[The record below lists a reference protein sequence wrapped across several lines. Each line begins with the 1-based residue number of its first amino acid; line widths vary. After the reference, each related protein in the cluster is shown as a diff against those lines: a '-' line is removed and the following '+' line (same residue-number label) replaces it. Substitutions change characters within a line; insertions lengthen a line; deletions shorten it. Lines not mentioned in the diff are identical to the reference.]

1 MKISHSIC
9 FFDFQG
15 SCSCQ
20 DYGSFEDSQTV
31 TTDDGSLNPELRQAL
46 ESAER
51 RRQEYLD
58 KYREVRTKRDDP
70 TSPDSES
77 SSSIFTERETS
88 RSEVSTSSSNRVAKS
103 ETEEDESSEYVTATD
118 HSPHSPQ
125 RISTKK
131 MGPSEDDDVPTSFES
146 FSSPSKS
153 SNQMHA
159 KSSGSSPS
167 SLLHDGATGALDQLE
182 GSPRRSADADDV
194 SVYLSAALPPDDL
207 ESSDESTKK
216 ETPPTTPSTESEEGY
231 TPFNKFHH
239 ETSGT
244 PDSDR
249 TSDITALFDP
259 SPEPL
264 SSLQEPQTVIEIR
277 SEGTSEE
284 ILSVGNDYDD
294 DEMDRIDDEDR

>member
-1 MKISHSIC
+1 MIRFLLHVKLAYDRILNIVEM
-9 FFDFQG
+9 G

-58 KYREVRTKRDDP
+58 KISIMILSFFLLQYREVRTKRDDP

-88 RSEVSTSSSNRVAKS
+88 RSEVMFIYPITNTSQITFSSSALQCQTSSSNRVAKS

-153 SNQMHA
+153 SNQIHA

-167 SLLHDGATGALDQLE
+167 SLCT
-182 GSPRRSADADDV
+182 
-194 SVYLSAALPPDDL
+194 
-207 ESSDESTKK
+207 
-216 ETPPTTPSTESEEGY
+216 
-231 TPFNKFHH
+231 
-239 ETSGT
+239 
-244 PDSDR
+244 
-249 TSDITALFDP
+249 TALLVP
-259 SPEPL
+259 W
-264 SSLQEPQTVIEIR
+264 T
-277 SEGTSEE
+277 
-284 ILSVGNDYDD
+284 N
-294 DEMDRIDDEDR
+294 